1 MHVHVLDFLKCKV
14 IYSISVSVPEPI
26 SISGHRSCS
35 TETAQ
40 NSNLQVA
47 VPYKK
52 PSQKV
57 PIEPYAC
64 PQTTYAQLLS
74 LNCRSLKIS
83 TISLKQKAQSC
94 LVSCIHGSKS
104 LPSILY
110 SSNCPVAEPVHSF
123 HSVVSCTNFFKFT
136 S

>member
-14 IYSISVSVPEPI
+14 IYSIPVFVPEPI

-74 LNCRSLKIS
+74 STVEVLRS
-83 TISLKQKAQSC
+83 AQSPSNRKHKV
-94 LVSCIHGSKS
+94 VSS
-104 LPSILY
+104 LAYTAASPYHLY
-110 SSNCPVAEPVHSF
+110 SIVPTAL
-123 HSVVSCTNFFKFT
+123 
-136 S
+136 